1 MNTRAQKRSKQERLQ
16 GEAKLNVPKSRDL
29 GEVLYEELERY
40 YSLNIKF
47 KCETELAKT
56 NKPVV

>member
-1 MNTRAQKRSKQERLQ
+1 MQ